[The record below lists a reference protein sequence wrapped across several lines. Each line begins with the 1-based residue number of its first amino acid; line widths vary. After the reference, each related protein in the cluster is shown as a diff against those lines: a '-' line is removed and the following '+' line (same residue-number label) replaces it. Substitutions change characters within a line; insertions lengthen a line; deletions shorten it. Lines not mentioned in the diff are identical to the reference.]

1 MQYESDVSKLE
12 GIFKARHAI
21 LIETLKLSKTKKG
34 MREQLDQFKSD
45 QIVNVENLNVDNDDE
60 DDTVGALFSNR
71 VPKKLQASLMNVGM
85 NKKDTVN
92 SFDEIGWFDPDI
104 EP

>member
-1 MQYESDVSKLE
+1 M
-12 GIFKARHAI
+12 
-21 LIETLKLSKTKKG
+21 
-34 MREQLDQFKSD
+34 
-45 QIVNVENLNVDNDDE
+45 ENLNVDNDDE

-92 SFDEIGWFDPDI
+92 SFEEIGWFDPDI